1 MIKMENVC
9 KKFDEKV
16 ILDNFNITIDMG
28 EFVVFAG
35 KSGCGKTTVLNMIG
49 GIEPF
54 DSGMLT
60 INGNDITKK
69 SFLKKYYLNE
79 VGFLF
84 QNFALVENKTVR
96 NNIEMVQKSSRSQ
109 YSIEEALEKVGMLKD
124 IDTKVYKLSGGEQQR
139 VALARLIF
147 KKCNI
152 ILADEPTGSLDSEN
166 AKKIID
172 ILDGLNEEGRTIILV
187 THDEKIINSGRRI
200 VKL

>member
-1 MIKMENVC
+1 MIKLENVC
-9 KKFDEKV
+9 KKFEDKV
-16 ILDNFNITIDMG
+16 ILTDFNMTIDTG

-35 KSGCGKTTVLNMIG
+35 KSGCGKTTVLNMLG

-54 DSGMLT
+54 DSGSIT

-69 SFLKKYYLNE
+69 KFLRNYYLNE

-96 NNIEMVQKSSRSQ
+96 NNIEMVQKRARSR

-124 IDTKVYKLSGGEQQR
+124 IDTEVYKLSGGEQQR

-152 ILADEPTGSLDSEN
+152 ILADEPTGSLDGEN
-166 AKKIID
+166 AKKVLD
-172 ILDGLNEEGRTIILV
+172 ILDGLNKEGKTIILV
-187 THDEKIINSGRRI
+187 SHDEKIISSGRR
-200 VKL
+200 VVEL